1 MAIQLF
7 ELCGADPA
15 RRFSPYC
22 WRSRLALAHKGLAVE
37 TISWRFTEKDAIGAH
52 GAQKVPVML
61 DNGRTIIDSWVIAEY
76 LEDTYPDR
84 PSLFG
89 GTGGHALARFI
100 NAWGDA
106 VLHAGIARLVVSDI
120 VQHLA
125 PEDAAYF
132 VPDREKRFGMKLE
145 AVTADRAERVKGFRD
160 SLMPLRIALRSAP
173 FLHGDTPGYADMIVF
188 GGFQWARC
196 VSAFPLL
203 TQDDAVYAWRERMLD
218 AYGGIAR
225 AAPGYAEA

>member
-37 TISWRFTEKDAIGAH
+37 TIPWRFTEKAAIGAH

-61 DNGRTIIDSWVIAEY
+61 DNGRAIIDSWAIAEY
-76 LEDTYPDR
+76 LEGTYPDR

-89 GTGGHALARFI
+89 GAGGHALARFI

-120 VQHLA
+120 VQHLT

-132 VPDREKRFGMKLE
+132 VPDREKRFGLKLSE
-145 AVTADRAERVKGFRD
+145 VTADRGARFTGVRVR
-160 SLMPLRIALRSAP
+160 LVPLR
-173 FLHGDTPGYADMIVF
+173 F
-188 GGFQWARC
+188 
-196 VSAFPLL
+196 
-203 TQDDAVYAWRERMLD
+203 AVR
-218 AYGGIAR
+218 
-225 AAPGYAEA
+225 

>member
-1 MAIQLF
+1 
-7 ELCGADPA
+7 
-15 RRFSPYC
+15 
-22 WRSRLALAHKGLAVE
+22 
-37 TISWRFTEKDAIGAH
+37 
-52 GAQKVPVML
+52 
-61 DNGRTIIDSWVIAEY
+61 
-76 LEDTYPDR
+76 
-84 PSLFG
+84 
-89 GTGGHALARFI
+89 
-100 NAWGDA
+100 

-125 PEDAAYF
+125 SEDAAYF

-145 AVTADRAERVKGFRD
+145 SVTADRADRVKGFRD

-173 FLHGDTPGYADMIVF
+173 FLHGDKPGYADMIVF
-188 GGFQWARC
+188 GGFQWARG

-225 AAPGYAEA
+225 AAPAYAEA